1 MFFILLIY
9 VKKYT
14 IFVLKLYLLLIIISM
29 NPTFIQLLHFYYIEF
44 MTLISCRNYHKIM
57 MMYETRKYPFYF
69 KLLNFARTKLHINTL
84 FIDKMIR
91 NRNIKRIQMAY
102 PMFSI
107 YLNLCNLY
115 KKPVRLSL

>member
-1 MFFILLIY
+1 
-9 VKKYT
+9 
-14 IFVLKLYLLLIIISM
+14 M
-29 NPTFIQLLHFYYIEF
+29 NPTYIQLLYFYYIEF

-69 KLLNFARTKLHINTL
+69 KLLNFVRTNLHINTL

-91 NRNIKRIQMAY
+91 NRYIKNIEKAY
-102 PMFSI
+102 PMFCI
-107 YLNLCNLY
+107 YVNLCNLY